1 MFMVKKLV
9 DEEKG
14 EMPGII
20 EKECKGLFIKVSRFG
35 IDRSSLKF
43 KFRVFQ

>member
-14 EMPGII
+14 EMHSIF
-20 EKECKGLFIKVSRFG
+20 EKECIGLFINVSRFG
-35 IDRSSLKF
+35 IDRCCL
-43 KFRVFQ
+43 

>member
-14 EMPGII
+14 ETRSVF
-20 EKECKGLFIKVSRFG
+20 EKECMELFINEDRFG
-35 IDRSSLKF
+35 IDRCCL
-43 KFRVFQ
+43 

>member
-14 EMPGII
+14 ETQGVF

-35 IDRSSLKF
+35 IDSCGLQF